1 MNNSI
6 KKIFA
11 GALAT
16 ASVFCFATACGGD
29 SNNTSVPG
37 GKNGKTITIEAV
49 QLGYGLDWLKAVG
62 DEWGALTG
70 NIVKVVT
77 NIGTRGNEAIEDKV
91 QAKADADIFVYRTA
105 EYAKRVY
112 EGEVTVKGT
121 KYPQVFLDITD
132 VCTTPLEGEGGA
144 TIDSKL
150 NAELRNVYKLENNY
164 YGLPWIEGAMGIMR
178 NVDVWNK
185 LGLTDEDIP
194 LTTDQLFDVCETI
207 KDKGTAPFIYSSM
220 DEYYSSFMGVWFMQY
235 ESDENI
241 KNYLEGKDQS
251 GNISQNLFTYQGHQE
266 MLSVL
271 ENLVKK
277 SNGYQHSR
285 SDGLEFTDMQGY
297 FLQGQSVF
305 CVNGAWLEIEMKS
318 GATKAKID
326 YIKTPVISALANRLS
341 FKDAADKD
349 DKLATLVKYVDENE
363 SGYEGKPEFATEADV
378 DTVRTARKRSY
389 VAQGSSHLLAGSAYT
404 KNPEEVK
411 DFIRYLYSDK
421 GMDCYYRATGGASLP
436 LNLSANGSY
445 SNIEISDFQKEVNK
459 MNKDELVVFASA
471 AKMYAIGGVNIKM
484 FNGISSFVN
493 ELYNGTTTASGI
505 LNANN
510 KYMSDNWAQI
520 SSTLGIN

>member
-1 MNNSI
+1 MKNSI

-16 ASVFCFATACGGD
+16 ASVFCFATACGG
-29 SNNTSVPG
+29 G
-37 GKNGKTITIEAV
+37 GDNSTAGGSGKTITIEAA
-49 QLGYGLDWLKAVG
+49 QLGYGLEWLKDVG
-62 DEWGALTG
+62 KEWSDLTG
-70 NIVKVVT
+70 NKVNVVT
-77 NIGTRGNEAIEDKV
+77 NIGTQGNNAIEDKI
-91 QAKADADIFVYRTA
+91 QGKADADIFIYRTA
-105 EYAKRVY
+105 EYAKRVC
-112 EGEVTVKGT
+112 EGEITVKNV

-132 VCTTPLEGEGGA
+132 VCTTALEGEGGA

-150 NAELRNVYKLENNY
+150 NADLRNVYKLDGNY

-185 LGLTDEDIP
+185 IGLTDDDVP
-194 LTTDQLFDVCETI
+194 LTTDQLFEVCETI
-207 KDKGTAPFIYSSM
+207 KDKGVAPFVYSSM

-241 KNYLEGKDQS
+241 KNYLEGKDPS
-251 GNISQNLFTYQGHQE
+251 GNISQNLFAYQGHQE

-277 SNGYQHSR
+277 TNGYQHAKSN
-285 SDGLEFTDMQGY
+285 GLEFTDMQGY

-318 GATKAKID
+318 GSKAKID

-349 DKLATLVKYVDENE
+349 DKLAALVKYVDDNA
-363 SGYEGKPEFATEADV
+363 SGYANKPEFATEADV
-378 DTVRTARKRSY
+378 DIVRAARKRNY
-389 VAQGSSHLLAGSAYT
+389 VAQGSSHLLAGAAYT

-459 MNKDELVVFASA
+459 IKKDELVVFASS
-471 AKMYAIGGVNIKM
+471 AKMYAIGGVNIKL

-493 ELYNGTTTASGI
+493 ELYGGTTTATEI
-505 LNANN
+505 LNKNS
-510 KYMSDNWAQI
+510 KFMSDNWAQI